1 MAEPYSMDL
10 VQGQRY
16 RRGFRYKVGGVAQD
30 LTTFSWRAQA
40 RQKEAYNSPLIADFT
55 AYLTLDGSDPTALWL
70 DIPASKT
77 MEIGLSKVATTAA
90 WDLFL
95 WPTGSEDDA
104 FVLVQGP
111 VTLDKSATD
120 MR

>member
-1 MAEPYSMDL
+1 MDL

-16 RRGFRYKVGGVAQD
+16 RRGFRYKVGGVAQS
-30 LTTFSWRAQA
+30 LTDYSWRAQA
-40 RQKEAYNSPLIADFT
+40 RQKEAYNSPLIADFNP
-55 AYLTLDGSDPTALWL
+55 YLALDAGDPTLLWL
-70 DIPASKT
+70 DIPGSKT
-77 MEIGLSKVATTAA
+77 MEIGLQKLASTAN

-95 WPTGSEDDA
+95 WPAGVEDDA

-111 VTLDKSATD
+111 VTIDKSATD

>member
-16 RRGFRYKVGGVAQD
+16 RRGFRYKIAGVPQSLA
-30 LTTFSWRAQA
+30 LHSWRGQA
-40 RQKEAYNSPLIADFT
+40 RQKEAYNSPLIVDLAP
-55 AYLTLDGSDPTALWL
+55 YLALDPDDDTLLQL
-70 DIPASKT
+70 DIPGSKT
-77 MEIGLSKVATTAA
+77 MDIGLTKIAATAN

-111 VTLDKSATD
+111 VTIDKSATD
-120 MR
+120 LR